1 MIGGRFADQIDA
13 GNGQNVILGDSGR
26 LTDAGAAPGTPVRG
40 RIPLGLIESQAY
52 SDGGDDSIR
61 SGSGDDIILGGDA
74 ADRIDADGGDNIV
87 LGDNGRIDFTRRDRV
102 NSGALAADQGEVIA
116 VTATI
121 ESLSPTE
128 FGGADQI
135 TSGAGSDIMI
145 GGRYGDT
152 MTDLGGSNILLGD
165 SVVLVAASRVTSPHT
180 PLRSLAFARISS
192 ISDSPEHASDTIWSD
207 GDNDLVIGGTGA
219 DSIYTGS
226 GTDIVFGDEVDVW
239 SDSDQL
245 IDITIDAFRTTRA
258 AQIGRAHV

>member
-1 MIGGRFADQIDA
+1 MLF
-13 GNGQNVILGDSGR
+13 
-26 LTDAGAAPGTPVRG
+26 
-40 RIPLGLIESQAY
+40 
-52 SDGGDDSIR
+52 R
-61 SGSGDDIILGGDA
+61 S
-74 ADRIDADGGDNIV
+74 
-87 LGDNGRIDFTRRDRV
+87 
-102 NSGALAADQGEVIA
+102 DQGEVIA

-192 ISDSPEHASDTIWSD
+192 ISDSPEDASDTIWSD

-239 SDSDQL
+239 TDSDQL
-245 IDITIDAFRTTRA
+245 IDITIDAFRATRA
-258 AQIGRAHV
+258 ARFSLRSDNQYSRSYDDWIDSGNNDDMVFGQQGFDRLFGGAGNDLIYGGMGNDLISGDGGDDLVLGGEGDDELRGGSGNDTIDGGDGRDRIDGGAGND